1 MKELTKRLGT
11 SFIQDFYPAEWQTK
25 MFDEFFNRSKGG
37 QYDWSP
43 PTNIRETSDEY
54 VIEMEIPGMEES
66 DIKVSINENNLTIIG
81 EISENPGTVSDFAK
95 EVDNL
100 GQNKGKPLLI
110 ERFTGSF
117 QRTFTLPSNRID
129 SIASKAKFKNGILR
143 ITVTKAEEIRPR
155 EIKFES

>member
-1 MKELTKRLGT
+1 MKELTKRLG
-11 SFIQDFYPAEWQTK
+11 SGFLQDFYPAEWQTK

-43 PTNIRETSDEY
+43 PT
-54 VIEMEIPGMEES
+54 
-66 DIKVSINENNLTIIG
+66 DIKVSINENHLTIVG
-81 EISENPGTVSDFAK
+81 EIKKPTSTSQE
-95 EVDNL
+95 
-100 GQNKGKPLLI
+100 GKPLLV

-129 SIASKAKFKNGILR
+129 SIGSKAKFKNGILR

>member
-1 MKELTKRLGT
+1 MKELTKRLG
-11 SFIQDFYPAEWQTK
+11 SGFLQDFYPAEWQTK

-43 PTNIRETSDEY
+43 PTDIKETTNEY
-54 VIEMEIPGMEES
+54 IIEMEIPGMEED
-66 DIKVSINENNLTIIG
+66 DIKVSINENHLTIVG
-81 EISENPGTVSDFAK
+81 EIKKTPSELTRKISEN
-95 EVDNL
+95 EE
-100 GQNKGKPLLI
+100 GKPLLV

-129 SIASKAKFKNGILR
+129 SIGSKAKFKNGILR

-155 EIKFES
+155 EIKFEN

>member
-1 MKELTKRLGT
+1 MKELTRKLGS
-11 SFIQDFYPAEWQTK
+11 SFLQDFYPAEWQTK

-43 PTNIRETSDEY
+43 PTDIKETSDEY

-66 DIKVSINENNLTIIG
+66 DIKVSINENQLTIVG
-81 EISENPGTVSDFAK
+81 EIKKPTQEETS
-95 EVDNL
+95 
-100 GQNKGKPLLI
+100 KPLLI

-129 SIASKAKFKNGILR
+129 SIASKAKFKNGILQ
-143 ITVTKAEEIRPR
+143 ISVTKAEEIRPR
-155 EIKFES
+155 EIKLES

>member
-1 MKELTKRLGT
+1 MKELTKRFGS
-11 SFIQDFYPAEWQTK
+11 SFLQDFYPAEWQTK

-43 PTNIRETSDEY
+43 PTDIKETSSEY
-54 VIEMEIPGMEES
+54 IIEMEIPGMNED
-66 DIKVSINENNLTIIG
+66 DIKVSINENHLTIVG
-81 EISENPGTVSDFAK
+81 EIKKIDQADKDLTSK
-95 EVDNL
+95 H
-100 GQNKGKPLLI
+100 LLV

-129 SIASKAKFKNGILR
+129 SIGSKAKFQNGILR

>member
-11 SFIQDFYPAEWQTK
+11 SFLQDFYPAEWQTK

-43 PTNIRETSDEY
+43 PTDIKETSDEY
-54 VIEMEIPGMEES
+54 IIEMEIPGMEED
-66 DIKVSINENNLTIIG
+66 DIKVSINENNLTIVG
-81 EISENPGTVSDFAK
+81 EIKKTTQEEISKS
-95 EVDNL
+95 
-100 GQNKGKPLLI
+100 LLI
-110 ERFTGSF
+110 ERFSGSF

-143 ITVTKAEEIRPR
+143 ISVTKAEEIRPR
-155 EIKFES
+155 EIKLES

>member
-1 MKELTKRLGT
+1 MKELTKRFGS
-11 SFIQDFYPAEWQTK
+11 SFLQDFYPAEWQTK

-43 PTNIRETSDEY
+43 PTDIKETSSEY
-54 VIEMEIPGMEES
+54 IIEMEIPGMNED
-66 DIKVSINENNLTIIG
+66 DIKVSINENHLTIVG
-81 EISENPGTVSDFAK
+81 EIKKTTQVETS
-95 EVDNL
+95 
-100 GQNKGKPLLI
+100 KPLLI

-143 ITVTKAEEIRPR
+143 ISVTKAEEIRPR
-155 EIKFES
+155 EIKLES

>member
-1 MKELTKRLGT
+1 MKELTRKLGS
-11 SFIQDFYPAEWQTK
+11 SFLQDFYPAEWQTK

-43 PTNIRETSDEY
+43 PTDIKETASEY
-54 VIEMEIPGMEES
+54 IIEMEIPGKEED
-66 DIKVSINENNLTIIG
+66 DIKVSINENHLTIVG
-81 EISENPGTVSDFAK
+81 EIKKIDQADKDLTSK
-95 EVDNL
+95 H
-100 GQNKGKPLLI
+100 LLV

-129 SIASKAKFKNGILR
+129 SIGSKAKFQNGILR

>member
-11 SFIQDFYPAEWQTK
+11 SFLQDFYPAEWQTK

-43 PTNIRETSDEY
+43 PTDIKETSEEY
-54 VIEMEIPGMEES
+54 IIEMEIPGMEED
-66 DIKVSINENNLTIIG
+66 DIKVSINENHLTIIG
-81 EISENPGTVSDFAK
+81 EIKKENSSTSDMPEK
-95 EVDNL
+95 
-100 GQNKGKPLLI
+100 LLLV

-129 SIASKAKFKNGILR
+129 SIGSKAKFKNGILR

>member
-11 SFIQDFYPAEWQTK
+11 SFLQDFYPTEWQTK

-43 PTNIRETSDEY
+43 PTDIKETSNEY
-54 VIEMEIPGMEES
+54 IIEMEIPGMEES
-66 DIKVSINENNLTIIG
+66 DIKVSINESQLTIVG
-81 EISENPGTVSDFAK
+81 EIK
-95 EVDNL
+95 ETTHVETS
-100 GQNKGKPLLI
+100 KPLLI

-143 ITVTKAEEIRPR
+143 ISVTKAEEIRPR
-155 EIKFES
+155 EIKLES

>member
-1 MKELTKRLGT
+1 MKELTKRLGS
-11 SFIQDFYPAEWQTK
+11 SFLQDFYPAEWQTK

-43 PTNIRETSDEY
+43 PTDIKETSSEY
-54 VIEMEIPGMEES
+54 IIEMEIPGMEED
-66 DIKVSINENNLTIIG
+66 DIKVSINENHLTIVG
-81 EISENPGTVSDFAK
+81 EIKKGDSSTSK
-95 EVDNL
+95 E
-100 GQNKGKPLLI
+100 GKSLLV

-129 SIASKAKFKNGILR
+129 SIGSKAKFKNGILR

>member
-1 MKELTKRLGT
+1 MKELTKRLGS
-11 SFIQDFYPAEWQTK
+11 SFLQDFYPAEWQTK

-43 PTNIRETSDEY
+43 PTDIKETSDEY

-66 DIKVSINENNLTIIG
+66 DIKVSINENQLTIVG
-81 EISENPGTVSDFAK
+81 EIKKPTQEETS
-95 EVDNL
+95 
-100 GQNKGKPLLI
+100 KPLLI

-129 SIASKAKFKNGILR
+129 SIASKAKFKNGILQ
-143 ITVTKAEEIRPR
+143 ISVTKAEEIRPR
-155 EIKFES
+155 EIKLES

>member
-1 MKELTKRLGT
+1 MKELTKRLGS
-11 SFIQDFYPAEWQTK
+11 SFLQDFYPAEWQTK

-43 PTNIRETSDEY
+43 PTDIKETSDEY

-66 DIKVSINENNLTIIG
+66 DIKVSINENQLTIVG
-81 EISENPGTVSDFAK
+81 EIKKPTQEETS
-95 EVDNL
+95 
-100 GQNKGKPLLI
+100 KPLLI

-143 ITVTKAEEIRPR
+143 ISITKAEEIRPR
-155 EIKFES
+155 EIKLES

>member
-1 MKELTKRLGT
+1 MKELTKRLGS
-11 SFIQDFYPAEWQTK
+11 SFLQDFYPAEWQTK

-43 PTNIRETSDEY
+43 PTDIKETTNEY
-54 VIEMEIPGMEES
+54 IIEMEIPGMEED
-66 DIKVSINENNLTIIG
+66 DIKVSINENHLTIVG
-81 EISENPGTVSDFAK
+81 EIKKTPSELTRKISEN
-95 EVDNL
+95 EE
-100 GQNKGKPLLI
+100 GKPLLV

-129 SIASKAKFKNGILR
+129 SIGSKAKFKNGILR

-155 EIKFES
+155 EIK

>member
-11 SFIQDFYPAEWQTK
+11 SFLQDFYPAEWQTK

-43 PTNIRETSDEY
+43 PTDIKETSDEY
-54 VIEMEIPGMEES
+54 IIEMEIPGMEES
-66 DIKVSINENNLTIIG
+66 DIKVSINENHLTIVG
-81 EISENPGTVSDFAK
+81 EIKKTTQVETS
-95 EVDNL
+95 
-100 GQNKGKPLLI
+100 KPLLI

-129 SIASKAKFKNGILR
+129 SIGSKAKFENGILR
-143 ITVTKAEEIRPR
+143 ISITKAEEIRPR
-155 EIKFES
+155 EIKLES